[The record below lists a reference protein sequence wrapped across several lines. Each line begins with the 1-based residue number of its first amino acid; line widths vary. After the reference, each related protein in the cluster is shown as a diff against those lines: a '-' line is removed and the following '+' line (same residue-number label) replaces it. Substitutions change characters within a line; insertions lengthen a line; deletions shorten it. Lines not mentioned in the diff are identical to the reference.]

1 MNVAFIGTSTF
12 ACPAL
17 RALARMHSV
26 CLVVTQ
32 PDRPVGR
39 HAKVTPAPVKIV
51 ASELAL
57 PVYQPERI
65 NEEASVS
72 RLRETGADAFAV
84 ASYGQFLRRAVF
96 SIPRFGTINIHASL
110 LPAYRGA
117 APVHW
122 AIIRGEATTG
132 ISTFLIDEGMDTGD
146 MLLTRC
152 LQIGPNETA
161 EELESRL
168 AELGAVAILD
178 TLAGLESGDVAATS
192 QPKEGASRAPLLSRE
207 DGRIDWA
214 SPARMIHNLVRGTN
228 PWPGAWTTFD
238 GERVKIHR
246 TKLSGIGS
254 GHVEPG
260 EVGPREDRRLLIG
273 TQDELLEIV
282 ELQRDCKPRTTG
294 EAFLNGIHGEARFAS

>member
-26 CLVVTQ
+26 CIVVTQ

-39 HAKVTPAPVKIV
+39 HAKLTPAPVKIV
-51 ASELAL
+51 ANEIGL

-65 NEEASVS
+65 NEEAAVS
-72 RLRETGADAFAV
+72 RLRDAAADAFVV
-84 ASYGQFLRRAVF
+84 ASYGQMLRPSVF
-96 SIPRFGTINIHASL
+96 SIPRFGAINIHASL

-122 AIIRGEATTG
+122 AIIRGEDTTG
-132 ISTFLIDEGMDTGD
+132 ITTFLIDEGMDTGD
-146 MLLTRC
+146 MLLTRS

-161 EELESRL
+161 EELEARL
-168 AELGAVAILD
+168 AELGALAILD
-178 TLAGLESGDVAATS
+178 TLTGLESGDVTATP
-192 QPKEGASRAPLLSRE
+192 QPEKGVSRAPLLSRE
-207 DGRIDWA
+207 DGHIDWA
-214 SPARMIHNLVRGTN
+214 SPARTIHNLVRGTH
-228 PWPGAWTTFD
+228 PWPGAWTTLD

-246 TKLSGIGS
+246 TKPSGIAR

-260 EVGPREDRRLLIG
+260 EIGPREGRRLLIG